1 MRKDLRHKEGEPLSD
16 WVDRLAAAFTV
27 SWEVHEAM
35 SEISKLSY
43 IEGKN
48 DATEV
53 WRDEPKMPSTP
64 QSDFSP
70 F

>member
-43 IEGKN
+43 IEGTN

-53 WRDEPKMPSTP
+53 WRDAPKMP
-64 QSDFSP
+64 
-70 F
+70 